1 MSQMGPLS
9 RWIAPFALASAV
21 LAGCGAPTTQ
31 APPAETAASNTSG
44 PAAAAAA
51 SSNTG
56 AARQVDLSGVK
67 TYLLDKSTALQAS
80 TAKLKSASDRYYNL
94 AKDAKFDYAALM
106 QNQKAEVGQTLEQ
119 AKEAWVA
126 ASPLYESMEG
136 IVAGT
141 PSLAQY
147 DVILDAGTSAAE
159 GGEDVTP
166 IDVKLPDGRTLAKP
180 GNLFGLTETALW
192 GTSAAYVVPQVQPDL
207 NGNGKIDFG
216 EALPDANVLK
226 GGVDALHQYA
236 NELLSASGAWQ
247 PTEAEAFGALVG
259 NVPTIG
265 DFFDA
270 WKNSRF
276 VTGGGEKS
284 RDFVAISRLSD
295 MQGNVASWQVMYG
308 SLSPLVRQADPAQDA
323 KINGG
328 LQSLHTFISGLYT
341 QEQGGKQFTADEA
354 ELLSAE
360 AQNRATAITGQIS
373 QVAAKLNVPIEP

>member
-1 MSQMGPLS
+1 MLQMSPFS
-9 RWIAPFALASAV
+9 RWIAPFALAGAL
-21 LAGCGAPTTQ
+21 LAGCGAPAAQ
-31 APPAETAASNTSG
+31 APAAGTAASNTSA
-44 PAAAAAA
+44 PATTAA
-51 SSNTG
+51 SSNSG
-56 AARQVDLSGVK
+56 AERQADLSGVK

-80 TAKLKSASDRYYNL
+80 TAKLKSASDGFYNL

-106 QNQKAEVGQTLEQ
+106 HNQKAEVAQTLEQ
-119 AKEAWVA
+119 AKAAWVA

-141 PSLAQY
+141 PSLARY

-159 GGEDVTP
+159 GGDDVTP

-192 GTSAAYVVPQVQPDL
+192 GTSAAYVVPQIQPDF

-216 EALPDANVLK
+216 EALPDAQVLK

-236 NELLSASGAWQ
+236 NELLSAAKAWQ

-265 DFFDA
+265 DFFEA

-276 VTGGGEKS
+276 VAGGGEKS

-295 MQGNVASWQVMYG
+295 MQGNVASWQVMYN
-308 SLSPLVRQADPAQDA
+308 SLSPLVRQTDPAQDA
-323 KINGG
+323 KINGD
-328 LQSLHTFISGLYT
+328 LESLHTFISGLYT
-341 QEQGGKQFTADEA
+341 QEQGGKQFTAEEA
-354 ELLSAE
+354 ELLSSE

-373 QVAAKLNVPIEP
+373 QVAAKLNIPIQE